1 MTATS
6 SSGRQ
11 LTGAKIALAGIGKI
25 ASEQHM
31 PAIADSTAFDL
42 AATVSGSGGVDGV
55 ENHDDI
61 GALIDAR
68 PDIDIVSLTMPALP
82 RYDIAV
88 KSLMAGKHTMLEKP
102 PGASVTEVLKLERL
116 ARAKGVTLYASW
128 HLKHAPGVAAAR
140 AWLRDRTVKGMRIN
154 WREDVHVHHPG
165 QDWVW
170 EPGGQGVFDTGI
182 NALSIMSEIL
192 PNPVHLRES
201 KLAFPANRNMPIA
214 ADLTFVGAGGMKVSA
229 TFDWRHENPPV
240 WDMEIDTTDGT
251 LRLYDAAT
259 KLTVNGQPQAIK
271 DQTEYEG
278 VYHRFAELI
287 ETGQS
292 DVDVSPLQHVADAM
306 MMAQRQT
313 VAEFH
318 QKD

>member
-11 LTGAKIALAGIGKI
+11 LTDAKIALLGIGKI
-25 ASEQHM
+25 ARDQHM
-31 PAIADSTAFDL
+31 PAISGSTAFDL
-42 AATVSGSGGVDGV
+42 AATVSRSGGVDDV
-55 ENHDDI
+55 ENHSDI
-61 GALIDAR
+61 ADLIDAR
-68 PDIDIVSLTMPALP
+68 PDIDIYSLTMPAMP
-82 RYDIAV
+82 RFDIAV

-102 PGASVTEVLKLERL
+102 PGATVTEVQKLEKL

-128 HLKHAPGVAAAR
+128 HLRHAPGVAAAR

-154 WREDVHVHHPG
+154 WREDVHNWHPG
-165 QDWVW
+165 QDWIW

-182 NALSIMSEIL
+182 NALSLMTEIL

-201 KLAFPANRNMPIA
+201 VLKYPGNRDMPIA
-214 ADLTFVGAGGMKVSA
+214 ADLTFVGAGGMQVQA
-229 TFDWRHENPPV
+229 QFDWRHEDPPT
-240 WDMEIDTTDGT
+240 WDIEVDTTEGT
-251 LRLYDAAT
+251 LKLLDAAT
-259 KLTVNGQPQAIK
+259 TMLVNGQPHDVAEHG
-271 DQTEYEG
+271 EYEG

-292 DVDVSPLQHVADAM
+292 DVDVEPLQHVADAM
-306 MMAQRQT
+306 MLARREI
-313 VAEFH
+313 VADFH